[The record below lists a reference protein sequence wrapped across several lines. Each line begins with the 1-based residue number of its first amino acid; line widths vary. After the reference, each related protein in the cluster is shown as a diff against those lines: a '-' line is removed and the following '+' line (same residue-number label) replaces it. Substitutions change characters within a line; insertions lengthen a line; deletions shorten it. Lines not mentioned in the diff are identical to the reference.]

1 MNTEET
7 KKLLAL
13 IAVYYPN
20 YNPENKALTVKAWSA
35 TLADVSFDDMQKALL
50 AFVRTSDSPFAPNIG
65 QLLAKLDAVN
75 SGEIDDGQA
84 WNIVYRAICNS
95 TYNAEEEFARLPEEI
110 QETIHDP
117 SQLREWATSDINGN
131 ALQVIHSNF
140 LRAYTQVKE
149 RRKDNR
155 RLTPELRKAIES
167 RGFKWRGLPDKE
179 EHKEPDVLTDET
191 EIKGYIERLRKAVN
205 G

>member
-20 YNPENKALTVKAWSA
+20 FNPENKALTVKAWSA
-35 TLADVSFDDMQKALL
+35 TLADIRFEDMQKALL

-65 QLLAKLDAVN
+65 QLLARLDN
-75 SGEIDDGQA
+75 IQNGDIDDGEA
-84 WNIVYRAICNS
+84 WNLVYNAICNS
-95 TYNAEEEFARLPEEI
+95 AYNAEREFAKLPEVI
-110 QETIHDP
+110 RETLHTP

-140 LRAYTQVKE
+140 LRAYTQVKA
-149 RRKDNR
+149 RQKDNR
-155 RLTPELRKAIES
+155 RLTPDLRKQIES
-167 RGFKWRGLPDKE
+167 KAYKWLPE
-179 EHKEPDVLTDET
+179 PEQKEPEVMTNES

>member
-20 YNPENKALTVKAWSA
+20 FNPENKALTVKAWSA
-35 TLADVSFDDMQKALL
+35 TLADIRFEDMQKALL

-65 QLLAKLDAVN
+65 QLLARLDN
-75 SGEIDDGQA
+75 IENGDIDDGEA
-84 WNIVYRAICNS
+84 WNLVYNAICNS
-95 TYNAEEEFARLPEEI
+95 AYNAEKEFAKLPEVI
-110 QETIHDP
+110 RETLHTP

-140 LRAYTQVKE
+140 LRAYSQVKT
-149 RRKDNR
+149 RQKDNR
-155 RLTPELRKAIES
+155 RLTPDLRKQIES
-167 RGFKWRGLPDKE
+167 KAYKWLPE
-179 EHKEPDVLTDET
+179 PEQKEPEVMTDES

>member
-20 YNPENKALTVKAWSA
+20 FNPDNKALTVKAWSA
-35 TLADVSFDDMQKALL
+35 TLADIRFEDMQKALL

-65 QLLAKLDAVN
+65 QLLARLDN
-75 SGEIDDGQA
+75 IQNGDIDDGEA
-84 WNIVYRAICNS
+84 WNLVYNAICNS
-95 TYNAEEEFARLPEEI
+95 AYNAEKEFAKLPEVI
-110 QETIHDP
+110 QETLHTP

-140 LRAYTQVKE
+140 LRAYSQVKT
-149 RRKDNR
+149 RQKDNR
-155 RLTPELRKAIES
+155 RLTPDLRKQIES
-167 RGFKWRGLPDKE
+167 KAYKWLPE
-179 EHKEPDVLTDET
+179 PEPKEPEVMTNES

>member
-20 YNPENKALTVKAWSA
+20 FNPENKALTVKAWSA
-35 TLADVSFDDMQKALL
+35 TLADIRFEDMQKALL

-65 QLLAKLDAVN
+65 QLLARLDN
-75 SGEIDDGQA
+75 IQNGDIDDGEA
-84 WNIVYRAICNS
+84 WNLVYNAICNS
-95 TYNAEEEFARLPEEI
+95 AYNAEREFAKLPEVI
-110 QETIHDP
+110 RETLHTP

-140 LRAYTQVKE
+140 LRAYTQVKT
-149 RRKDNR
+149 RQKDNR
-155 RLTPELRKAIES
+155 RLTPDLRKQIES
-167 RGFKWRGLPDKE
+167 KAYKWLPE
-179 EHKEPDVLTDET
+179 PEQKEPEVMTDES
-191 EIKGYIERLRKAVN
+191 EIKGYIERLRKAV
-205 G
+205 GG

>member
-20 YNPENKALTVKAWSA
+20 FNPDNKALTVKAWSA
-35 TLADVSFDDMQKALL
+35 TLADIRFDDMQKALL

-65 QLLAKLDAVN
+65 QLLARLDN
-75 SGEIDDGQA
+75 IQNGDIDDGEA
-84 WNIVYRAICNS
+84 WNLVYNAICNS
-95 TYNAEEEFARLPEEI
+95 AYNAEKEFAKLPEVI
-110 QETIHDP
+110 QETLHTP

-140 LRAYTQVKE
+140 LRAYSQVKT
-149 RRKDNR
+149 RQKDNR
-155 RLTPELRKAIES
+155 RLTPDLRKQIES
-167 RGFKWRGLPDKE
+167 KAYKWLPE
-179 EHKEPDVLTDET
+179 QEQKEPEVMTNES

>member
-20 YNPENKALTVKAWSA
+20 FNPDNKALTVKAWSA
-35 TLADVSFDDMQKALL
+35 TLADIRFEDMQKALL

-65 QLLAKLDAVN
+65 QLLARLDN
-75 SGEIDDGQA
+75 IQNGDIDDGEA
-84 WNIVYRAICNS
+84 WNLVYRAICNS
-95 TYNAEEEFARLPEEI
+95 AYNAEKEFNQLPEVI
-110 QETIHDP
+110 RETLHTP

-140 LRAYTQVKE
+140 LKAYSQVKT
-149 RRKDNR
+149 RQKDNR
-155 RLTPELRKAIES
+155 RLTPDLRKQIENKAY
-167 RGFKWRGLPDKE
+167 KWLPE
-179 EHKEPDVLTDET
+179 PEQKEPEVMTNES

>member
-20 YNPENKALTVKAWSA
+20 FNPGNKALTVKAWSA
-35 TLADVSFDDMQKALL
+35 TLADIRFDDMQKALL

-65 QLLAKLDAVN
+65 QLLARLDN
-75 SGEIDDGQA
+75 IQNGDIDDGQA
-84 WNIVYRAICNS
+84 WNLVYNAICNS
-95 TYNAEEEFARLPEEI
+95 AYNAEKEFAKLPEVI
-110 QETIHDP
+110 RETLHTP

-140 LRAYTQVKE
+140 LRAYSQVKT
-149 RRKDNR
+149 RQKDNR
-155 RLTPELRKAIES
+155 RLTPDLRKQIES
-167 RGFKWRGLPDKE
+167 KAYKWLPE
-179 EHKEPDVLTDET
+179 PEQKEPEVMTDES

>member
-20 YNPENKALTVKAWSA
+20 FNPDNKALTVKAWSA
-35 TLADVSFDDMQKALL
+35 TLADIRFEDMQKALL

-65 QLLAKLDAVN
+65 QLLARLDSIEN
-75 SGEIDDGQA
+75 GDIDDGEA
-84 WNIVYRAICNS
+84 WNLVYNAICNS
-95 TYNAEEEFARLPEEI
+95 AYNAEREFAKLPEVI
-110 QETIHDP
+110 RETLHTP

-140 LRAYTQVKE
+140 LRAYTQVKT
-149 RRKDNR
+149 RQKDNR
-155 RLTPELRKAIES
+155 RLTPDLRKQIES
-167 RGFKWRGLPDKE
+167 KAYKWLPE
-179 EHKEPDVLTDET
+179 PEQKEPEVMTDES

>member
-20 YNPENKALTVKAWSA
+20 FNPENKALTVKAWSA
-35 TLADVSFDDMQKALL
+35 TLADIRFEDMQKALL

-65 QLLAKLDAVN
+65 QLLARLDSIEN
-75 SGEIDDGQA
+75 GDIDDGEA
-84 WNIVYRAICNS
+84 WNLVYNAICNS
-95 TYNAEEEFARLPEEI
+95 AYNAEREFAKLPEVI
-110 QETIHDP
+110 RETLHTP

-140 LRAYTQVKE
+140 LRAYTQVKT
-149 RRKDNR
+149 RQKDNR
-155 RLTPELRKAIES
+155 RLTPDLRKQIENKAY
-167 RGFKWRGLPDKE
+167 KWLPE
-179 EHKEPDVLTDET
+179 PEQKEPEVMTNES

>member
-20 YNPENKALTVKAWSA
+20 FNPENKALTVKAWSA
-35 TLADVSFDDMQKALL
+35 TLADIKFEDMQKALL

-65 QLLAKLDAVN
+65 QLLARLDN
-75 SGEIDDGQA
+75 IQNGDIDDGEA
-84 WNIVYRAICNS
+84 WNLVYRAICNS
-95 TYNAEEEFARLPEEI
+95 AYNAEKEFSQLPEVI
-110 QETIHDP
+110 RETLHTP

-155 RLTPELRKAIES
+155 RLTPDLRKQIEEKAY
-167 RGFKWRGLPDKE
+167 KWLPE
-179 EHKEPDVLTDET
+179 PEPKEPDVLTDDGQ
-191 EIKGYIERLRKAVN
+191 IKGYIERLRKAVN

>member
-20 YNPENKALTVKAWSA
+20 FNPDNKALTVKAWSA
-35 TLADVSFDDMQKALL
+35 TLADIRFEDMQKALL

-65 QLLAKLDAVN
+65 QLLARLDSIEN
-75 SGEIDDGQA
+75 GDIDDGEA
-84 WNIVYRAICNS
+84 WNLVYNAICNS
-95 TYNAEEEFARLPEEI
+95 AYNAEREFAKLPEVI
-110 QETIHDP
+110 RETLHTP

-140 LRAYTQVKE
+140 LRAYTQVKA
-149 RRKDNR
+149 RQKDNR
-155 RLTPELRKAIES
+155 RLTPDLRKQIES
-167 RGFKWRGLPDKE
+167 KAYKWLPE
-179 EHKEPDVLTDET
+179 PEQKEPEVMTNES